1 MAQPSTMR
9 ANENIDQIHR
19 EVYSLL
25 EKFLHSYHAW
35 LYISDKHNP
44 ILNATQAKDLM
55 LAHRQ
60 RWLDAEAVYV
70 EFLSRLAAKKP
81 KQSKQPKESRGAR
94 QPA

>member
-1 MAQPSTMR
+1 MDKPSSMR
-9 ANENIDQIHR
+9 VNENIDQIHR

-44 ILNATQAKDLM
+44 ILNAAQAKGLM

-81 KQSKQPKESRGAR
+81 KQSEPSKEERGTS
-94 QPA
+94 PPT

>member
-1 MAQPSTMR
+1 MEEPSGMR

-19 EVYSLL
+19 EVYALL

-44 ILNATQAKDLM
+44 ILNAAQAKDLM

-60 RWLDAEAVYV
+60 KWLDAEAVYV

-81 KQSKQPKESRGAR
+81 KPSEQSKE
-94 QPA
+94 